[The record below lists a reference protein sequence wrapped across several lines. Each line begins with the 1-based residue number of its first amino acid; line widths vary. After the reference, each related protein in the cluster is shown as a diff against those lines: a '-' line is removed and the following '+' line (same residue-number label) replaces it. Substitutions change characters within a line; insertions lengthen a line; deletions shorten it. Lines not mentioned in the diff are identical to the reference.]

1 MNLALIVIF
10 TFLFGA
16 IFGCLIAPR
25 IIISIIMKS
34 IRKSSDKTINIL
46 RNSFKENGLDLEVE
60 SNANSTFITLKKIG

>member
-1 MNLALIVIF
+1 MNLTLIVIF

-16 IFGCLIAPR
+16 IIGCLIAPR

-34 IRKSSDKTINIL
+34 IRKSPDKTINIL

-60 SNANSTFITLKKIG
+60 SNSNSTFITLKKIG